1 MSKMSKR
8 FARAERYEVKN
19 IDALKQLELKDIID
33 FNMKMLGKEMDLG
46 TMCEFNMNGEG
57 SVVRSGGN
65 SDVEALI
72 IKKKL
77 GININ
82 DKLTPDA
89 EVILNHLKS
98 IELCDGLDKYNYA
111 INNLKSLGN
120 KGTLND
126 TIKPNQNS
134 PPSSNDDS
142 QSPPSSN
149 DDSQSP
155 PSSNDDSSGLSGGAI
170 AGIIIGILILVIG
183 IVVMIIFTKKGSKQN
198 LKVHDDKNI
207 V

>member
-1 MSKMSKR
+1 MSKR

-149 DDSQSP
+149 DDS
-155 PSSNDDSSGLSGGAI
+155 SGLSGGAI

-198 LKVHDDKNI
+198 LKVHDGKNI